1 MTNPNDIK
9 LIDERITTL
18 TEKKRVLL
26 KMKKSERRGE
36 LQSTEDQIGRLKRW
50 RSELIGTGKN
60 TRKINP

>member
-50 RSELIGTGKN
+50 RGELIGTGKN